1 MALLPCRRPAAA
13 LKAFLEQEFE
23 NKVEITELPDACG
36 TGAFEVKAGDK
47 LIHSK
52 LTMGHGKC
60 TSDEELD
67 AIPPTL
73 ITSTRLALKSSIV
86 AIATD
91 TAWSSTSKESHPAR
105 KYLKYVLCIMNYR

>member
-1 MALLPCRRPAAA
+1 MTLLPCRRPAAA

-67 AIPPTL
+67 AIL
-73 ITSTRLALKSSIV
+73 EELHKIIG
-86 AIATD
+86 
-91 TAWSSTSKESHPAR
+91 
-105 KYLKYVLCIMNYR
+105 